1 MKLVFATNNSHKIKE
16 VEKMLPEELNLL
28 KLKDIDC
35 FDELPETGT
44 TLMDNARQKARYIY
58 EKFGLNC
65 FADDSGLEVSS
76 LGGRPGVYSARFA
89 GSSAT
94 SSENISKLL
103 IELKGITDRTATF
116 RTVIALIIDG
126 KEYFFEGSI
135 NGSITETLHGAEGFG
150 YDPVFIPSGS
160 EMTFAEM
167 NPEEKNSLSHRA
179 IAMKKFTEFLKTPV
193 NYS

>member
-35 FDELPETGT
+35 FDDLPETGT

-65 FADDSGLEVSS
+65 FADDSGLEVSA

-126 KEYFFEGSI
+126 NEYFFEGSI
-135 NGSITETLHGAEGFG
+135 SGKITETLNGAEGFG

-160 EMTFAEM
+160 EKTFAEM
-167 NPEEKNSLSHRA
+167 SPEEKNSLSHRA
-179 IAMKKFTEFLKTPV
+179 IAMKKFSEFLKTPV

>member
-16 VEKMLPEELNLL
+16 VEKMLPEGVNLL

-35 FDELPETGT
+35 FDDLPETGT

-65 FADDSGLEVSS
+65 FADDSGIEVSA

-135 NGSITETLHGAEGFG
+135 NGHITETLHGAEGFG

-179 IAMKKFTEFLKTPV
+179 IAMKKFSEFLKTPV